1 MNENSDFIRVNESNA
16 DSYSSSTTISQ
27 LVAFLSD
34 YESKYHNMTVL
45 VEDQVLSIN
54 ENDESIYNLSFE
66 ARSRNGLKVKI
77 TTKFIDKDYDNL
89 KESIPLIRFKGTNLC
104 KYDIGIGSNSS
115 PVIYHISI
123 KQLKKIYQHFEKS
136 IPLFTMPI
144 EDEIVTIPITLDGI
158 QIDITIKK
166 ICQNQYVVTEI
177 DI

>member
-34 YESKYHNMTVL
+34 YESKCHNMTVL

-66 ARSRNGLKVKI
+66 AKSRNGLKVEI
-77 TTKFIDKDYDNL
+77 ITKFIDKVEDNL
-89 KESIPLIRFKGTNLC
+89 RESIPLIRFQGIR
-104 KYDIGIGSNSS
+104 KYIKEIKNNYSS
-115 PVIYHISI
+115 IYFINVE
-123 KQLKKIYQHFEKS
+123 QLKKIYQHFEKS

-144 EDEIVTIPITLDGI
+144 EVEIVTIPITLDGI

>member
-1 MNENSDFIRVNESNA
+1 MNVNSDFNGVNESNA
-16 DSYSSSTTISQ
+16 DSHSSSTTISQ

-34 YESKYHNMTVL
+34 YESKCHNMTVL

-66 ARSRNGLKVKI
+66 ARSRNELKVKI

-89 KESIPLIRFKGTNLC
+89 RESIPLIRFRGIR
-104 KYDIGIGSNSS
+104 KYVKSINGYYS
-115 PVIYHISI
+115 PKYFISV
-123 KQLKKIYQHFEKS
+123 KQLKKIYQHFEKT

-144 EDEIVTIPITLDGI
+144 EDEIVTIPITLNGI

-166 ICQNQYVVTEI
+166 IGQNQYVVTEI